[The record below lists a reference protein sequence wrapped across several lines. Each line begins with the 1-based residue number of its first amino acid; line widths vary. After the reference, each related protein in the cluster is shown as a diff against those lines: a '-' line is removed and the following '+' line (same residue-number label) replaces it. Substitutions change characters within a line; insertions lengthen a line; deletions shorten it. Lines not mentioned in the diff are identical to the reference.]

1 MHLGLA
7 CVVITW
13 LASMALV
20 LRKGSQYMGVSLA
33 NRSRGTSGTCRH
45 GGKGR
50 PAFQEYFAHNEDWE
64 GLGVGGIHGHAGG
77 IHIPDSFPQ
86 HTLGN
91 SLLGKSEALRT
102 LFWGTD

>member
-1 MHLGLA
+1 M
-7 CVVITW
+7 ITW

-64 GLGVGGIHGHAGG
+64 GLGVREEFMDMLVVSTFPIHFH
-77 IHIPDSFPQ
+77 S
-86 HTLGN
+86 T
-91 SLLGKSEALRT
+91 R
-102 LFWGTD
+102 